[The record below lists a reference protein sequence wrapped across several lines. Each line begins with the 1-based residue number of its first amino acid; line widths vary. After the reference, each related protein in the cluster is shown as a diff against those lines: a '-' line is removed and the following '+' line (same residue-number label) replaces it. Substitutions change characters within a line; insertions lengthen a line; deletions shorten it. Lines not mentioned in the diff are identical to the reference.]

1 MLWLV
6 IIRTVF
12 RWLFNLVHVR
22 TSLFWSV
29 GRFSFPKRRFWRI
42 GGHEILPKKRRGMS
56 ASRGQWS
63 KNWLTVSTDPQI
75 HSGESTTDL
84 RWRSRLSELQPSLSL
99 VYRIWTLRD
108 PKLNIVLGFDIFELR
123 DCLKEVRDGRLL
135 TLRWRS
141 LHIRTVA
148 GRNEFFILCSCSY
161 RWNFFCS
168 S

>member
-1 MLWLV
+1 
-6 IIRTVF
+6 
-12 RWLFNLVHVR
+12 
-22 TSLFWSV
+22 
-29 GRFSFPKRRFWRI
+29 
-42 GGHEILPKKRRGMS
+42 MS

-63 KNWLTVSTDPQI
+63 KNWLTVSTDPQT

-148 GRNEFFILCSCSY
+148 GRNEFFICVLAVIGGILFAVLRLY
-161 RWNFFCS
+161 RVCCCVGRRSIRYFGDQLDS
-168 S
+168 A